1 MPWLDIF
8 QTTRHELEICRRW
21 CSHIHLLPP
30 PKDNPPGPMIEL
42 IKRLSYQAI
51 PWSTPDETF
60 WLVYYHLQL
69 YAKQNPIS
77 HTLFREQ
84 MGDGDDRRSF
94 FRQVSVDICD
104 LRRNERIS
112 DTISLDMWNS
122 VMAAVQRTIE
132 DYSEEIGEH

>member
-1 MPWLDIF
+1 
-8 QTTRHELEICRRW
+8 
-21 CSHIHLLPP
+21 
-30 PKDNPPGPMIEL
+30 
-42 IKRLSYQAI
+42 
-51 PWSTPDETF
+51 
-60 WLVYYHLQL
+60 
-69 YAKQNPIS
+69 
-77 HTLFREQ
+77 

-132 DYSEEIGEH
+132 DHSEEIGEH